1 VIVDTAKYHFIAWQ
15 NMARQLGIDFTKK
28 DNEKLKGV
36 SRIKSLDLILEMG
49 GKTLPETEKKKF
61 LEAKNQQYLELI
73 ADMNEEELLPGIKDL
88 LLTLK
93 EANIPFALGSASK
106 NAKKILDTLNITDWF
121 TAIVDGNDVHK
132 AKPDPEVFL
141 TAAKKLGYAP
151 ENCVVIEDAQAGIKA
166 AKNAGMKAIGIGDK
180 DTLQQ
185 ADIVLPDTS
194 KLNLELIKTL

>member
-1 VIVDTAKYHFIAWQ
+1 
-15 NMARQLGIDFTKK
+15 M
-28 DNEKLKGV
+28 KGV
-36 SRIKSLDLILEMG
+36 SRVKSLDLILEMG

-88 LLTLK
+88 LLILK
-93 EANIPFALGSASK
+93 EANTPFDLGSASK
-106 NAKKILDTLNITDWF
+106 NAKKILDTLNINDWF

-132 AKPDPEVFL
+132 GKPDPEVFL